1 DSGNRSSK
9 ASLKSCSPSPSFCSS
24 RAKRALHIRNN
35 SDAPTDSMLPGEAD
49 RFWTRIFPV
58 QASPSAHPG
67 TSIHASCVPTAATGP
82 RRSFQS
88 QEAAFLVLQHIR
100 RAALEAAARRVRQE
114 TRLYLGVCSRALW
127 LPKAHGR
134 VVAGSGRS
142 TRSCYRSLKDRLTRA
157 RYSQGIQGCEDYHP
171 ILPWLLVIQFPLRSA
186 SVRADRSQFPWG

>member
-1 DSGNRSSK
+1 MPGIGHQRP
-9 ASLKSCSPSPSFCSS
+9 ARRVALHRPVFAAA
-24 RAKRALHIRNN
+24 RAKRALHIRNDL
-35 SDAPTDSMLPGEAD
+35 DAPADAMLPGEAN
-49 RFWTRIFPV
+49 RFWTRIFHG

-127 LPKAHGR
+127 
-134 VVAGSGRS
+134 
-142 TRSCYRSLKDRLTRA
+142 
-157 RYSQGIQGCEDYHP
+157 
-171 ILPWLLVIQFPLRSA
+171 
-186 SVRADRSQFPWG
+186 